1 VKNKEHIGR
10 GPRPMFAFLVSLGI
24 SSVLMGVLLFS
35 DRRVLELRRARTE
48 VTTLDRDIAAKKE
61 ENERLREAIEAAH
74 RHEFPAEKVARE
86 ELHLV
91 QPDDVVLLYPEGSLT
106 KRHPAGAP
114 QNLPIAAP
122 APATSR
128 ERTPAAAPERPK

>member
-1 VKNKEHIGR
+1 MKNKEHIGR
-10 GPRPMFAFLVSLGI
+10 GPRPMFAFLVSLAI

-48 VTTLDRDIAAKKE
+48 VKTLDRDIAAKKD

-106 KRHPAGAP
+106 KGTTTPVPGAP
-114 QNLPIAAP
+114 KDPVPQP
-122 APATSR
+122 APAR
-128 ERTPAAAPERPK
+128 

>member
-1 VKNKEHIGR
+1 MKNKEHIGR

-48 VTTLDRDIAAKKE
+48 VKTLDRDIAAKKD

-86 ELHLV
+86 EMHLV

-106 KRHPAGAP
+106 KGSTTPVPGAAKESA
-114 QNLPIAAP
+114 LTAV
-122 APATSR
+122 
-128 ERTPAAAPERPK
+128 PAAVK

>member
-1 VKNKEHIGR
+1 MKNKEHIGR

-48 VTTLDRDIAAKKE
+48 VKTLDRDIAAKKD

-106 KRHPAGAP
+106 KGSTTPLRGAAKDAVGS
-114 QNLPIAAP
+114 AARS
-122 APATSR
+122 ASQSA
-128 ERTPAAAPERPK
+128 K

>member
-1 VKNKEHIGR
+1 MKNAEHISR
-10 GPRPMFAFLVSLGI
+10 GPRPMTAFLVSLAI
-24 SSVLMGVLLFS
+24 SSVLMGVLLLS

-48 VTTLDRDIAAKKE
+48 VQTLDRQIVE
-61 ENERLREAIEAAH
+61 RRVENERLKVEIDAAS

-106 KRHPAGAP
+106 KPRTTPGAAASP
-114 QNLPIAAP
+114 AP
-122 APATSR
+122 APTAR
-128 ERTPAAAPERPK
+128 AK